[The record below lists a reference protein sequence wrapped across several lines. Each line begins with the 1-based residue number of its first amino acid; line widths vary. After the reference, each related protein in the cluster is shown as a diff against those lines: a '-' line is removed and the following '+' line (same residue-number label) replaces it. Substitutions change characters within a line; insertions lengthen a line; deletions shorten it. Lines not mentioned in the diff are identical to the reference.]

1 MGGTDA
7 PCDAR
12 RSRFVAFGQIVF
24 LVSPFVPEEYKLLPP
39 TECAVLPPDACELM
53 QLV

>member
-1 MGGTDA
+1 MGGADA
-7 PCDAR
+7 PCDSL

-24 LVSPFVPEEYKLLPP
+24 LVSQFVPEEYKLLPH
-39 TECAVLPPDACELM
+39 TECAVPPPDACELM